1 MSAGTDLHEML
12 ADRLMGR
19 AASTLE
25 TMGVGHEAIARACLL
40 VAVAAMA
47 RGESIEAGRVM
58 LENVLAGYNA
68 SMGTDEARH

>member
-1 MSAGTDLHEML
+1 MSDAADLREMF
-12 ADRLMGR
+12 ADRLMAR

-47 RGESIEAGRVM
+47 KGDSIEAGRVL